1 MLDGLMIGSPLG
13 AGGDTV
19 VDLEVDTVGSD
30 SRLDCAL
37 VEFVSNFGAYS
48 DKKSAILPRR
58 KMPPITRTSPQ
69 TVDRR
74 HVNQRGVPESL
85 GHQHRPSGHPGEQV
99 RPEPRSLVVAEGGNA
114 GCESGQAT
122 LRTGE
127 GSIS

>member
-1 MLDGLMIGSPLG
+1 MLGGLRIGRPLEK
-13 AGGDTV
+13 GGDTV
-19 VDLEVDTVGSD
+19 LDLEVDTVGSD

-37 VEFVSNFGAYS
+37 CSSSRISVRTR

-69 TVDRR
+69 IVDRR
-74 HVNQRGVPESL
+74 HVNQRGVPEGL
-85 GHQHRPSGHPGEQV
+85 GHQHRPHGHAGEQV
-99 RPEPRSLVVAEGGNA
+99 RPEPRSPVVAEGGNA

-127 GSIS
+127 GSIF